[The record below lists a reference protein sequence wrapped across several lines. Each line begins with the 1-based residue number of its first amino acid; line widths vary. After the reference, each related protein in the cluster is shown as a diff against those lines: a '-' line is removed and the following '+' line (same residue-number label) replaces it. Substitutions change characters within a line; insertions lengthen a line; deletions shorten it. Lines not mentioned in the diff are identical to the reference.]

1 MTTYGDNINNPFH
14 HYVRAGYRYTYALVN
29 YTTGEV
35 RTMSCDHQGTALREL
50 YRIYQSELRSA
61 KGELS
66 AIHLV
71 LANARTGEILEE
83 TNVNFAQL
91 AIFLD

>member
-1 MTTYGDNINNPFH
+1 MTTYGDNTNNPFYC
-14 HYVRAGYRYTYALVN
+14 YVRAGYRYTYALIN

-61 KGELS
+61 KADLA

-71 LANARTGEILEE
+71 LVNARTGEVLEE
-83 TNVNFAQL
+83 TNVHFGQL
-91 AIFLD
+91 AKFL

>member
-1 MTTYGDNINNPFH
+1 MTTYGDNTNNPFY
-14 HYVRAGYRYTYALVN
+14 HYTRAGYRYTYALVN

-35 RTMSCDHQGTALREL
+35 RKMSCDHQGTPLREL
-50 YRIYQSELRSA
+50 YHIYQGELRSA
-61 KGELS
+61 KSELS

-91 AIFLD
+91 AKFLD

>member
-14 HYVRAGYRYTYALVN
+14 HYVRSGYRYTYALVN

-35 RTMSCDHQGTALREL
+35 RTMSCDHQGVALREL
-50 YRIYQSELRSA
+50 YRVYQRELRSA
-61 KGELS
+61 KADLS

-71 LANARTGEILEE
+71 LANARTGDILEE
-83 TNVNFAQL
+83 TNIDFAQL
-91 AIFLD
+91 AKFL

>member
-1 MTTYGDNINNPFH
+1 MTTYGDNINNPFY
-14 HYVRAGYRYTYALVN
+14 HYVRAGYRYTYVLVN

-35 RTMSCDHQGTALREL
+35 RSMSCDHQGTALREL

-66 AIHLV
+66 AVHLV
-71 LANARTGEILEE
+71 LADARMGDILEE
-83 TNVNFAQL
+83 TNVHFGQL
-91 AIFLD
+91 AKFL

>member
-1 MTTYGDNINNPFH
+1 MTTYGDNTNNPFYH
-14 HYVRAGYRYTYALVN
+14 LVRAGYRYTYALIN

-50 YRIYQSELRSA
+50 YRIYQSELRTA
-61 KGELS
+61 KRDQS

-71 LANARTGEILEE
+71 LADARMGEILEE

>member
-1 MTTYGDNINNPFH
+1 MTTYGDNTANPFY
-14 HYVRAGYRYTYALVN
+14 HYVRAGYRYTYVLVN

-50 YRIYQSELRSA
+50 YRVYGSELRSA
-61 KGELS
+61 KADLS

-71 LANARTGEILEE
+71 LANARTGEVLEE
-83 TNVNFAQL
+83 TNVHFGQL
-91 AIFLD
+91 AKFL

>member
-14 HYVRAGYRYTYALVN
+14 HYVRPGFRHTYVLVN

-50 YRIYQSELRSA
+50 YRAYQSELRSA
-61 KGELS
+61 KAELS

-71 LANARTGEILEE
+71 LASARSGEILEE
-83 TNVNFAQL
+83 TNVHFGQL
-91 AIFLD
+91 AKFL

>member
-14 HYVRAGYRYTYALVN
+14 HYVRAGYRYTYALIN

-50 YRIYQSELRSA
+50 YHVYERELRSA
-61 KGELS
+61 KADLS

-83 TNVNFAQL
+83 TDVHFGQL
-91 AIFLD
+91 AKFL

>member
-1 MTTYGDNINNPFH
+1 MTTYGDNTNNPFH

-50 YRIYQSELRSA
+50 YRIYQSELRAA
-61 KGELS
+61 KRDLS

-71 LANARTGEILEE
+71 LADARTGEVLEE
-83 TNVNFAQL
+83 TNVHFGQL
-91 AIFLD
+91 AKFL

>member
-1 MTTYGDNINNPFH
+1 MTTYGDNTNNPFYH
-14 HYVRAGYRYTYALVN
+14 LVRAGYRYTYALIN

-50 YRIYQSELRSA
+50 YGVYQSELRSA
-61 KGELS
+61 KAELA

-71 LANARTGEILEE
+71 LANARTGEVLEE
-83 TNVNFAQL
+83 TNVHFRQL
-91 AIFLD
+91 AKFL

>member
-1 MTTYGDNINNPFH
+1 MTTYGDNINNPFY
-14 HYVRAGYRYTYALVN
+14 HYVRAGYRYTYALIN

-50 YRIYQSELRSA
+50 YRVYGSELRSA
-61 KGELS
+61 KADLA

-71 LANARTGEILEE
+71 LANARTGEVLEE
-83 TNVNFAQL
+83 TNVHFGQL
-91 AIFLD
+91 AKFL

>member
-1 MTTYGDNINNPFH
+1 MTTYGDNTNNPFYH
-14 HYVRAGYRYTYALVN
+14 LVRAGYRYTYALVN

-50 YRIYQSELRSA
+50 YGIYQRELRTA
-61 KGELS
+61 KAELA

-71 LANARTGEILEE
+71 LANARTGEVLEE
-83 TNVNFAQL
+83 TNVHFGQL
-91 AIFLD
+91 AKFL

>member
-1 MTTYGDNINNPFH
+1 MTTYGDNINNPFY

-29 YTTGEV
+29 YTTSEV
-35 RTMSCDHQGTALREL
+35 RTMSCDYQGTALREL
-50 YRIYQSELRSA
+50 YRAYQSDLRSA
-61 KGELS
+61 KADLA

-83 TNVNFAQL
+83 TNVHFGQL
-91 AIFLD
+91 AKFL

>member
-1 MTTYGDNINNPFH
+1 MTTYGDNINNPFY

-35 RTMSCDHQGTALREL
+35 RTMSCDHQGAALREL
-50 YRIYQSELRSA
+50 YHIYQGELRSA
-61 KGELS
+61 KADLS

-71 LANARTGEILEE
+71 LANARTGEVLEE
-83 TNVNFAQL
+83 TDVHFGQL
-91 AIFLD
+91 AKFL

>member
-1 MTTYGDNINNPFH
+1 MTTYGDNTNNPFY

-35 RTMSCDHQGTALREL
+35 RSMSCDHQGAALREL

-61 KGELS
+61 KSELA

-71 LANARTGEILEE
+71 LVNARTGEILEE
-83 TNVNFAQL
+83 TNVHFGQL
-91 AIFLD
+91 AKFL

>member
-1 MTTYGDNINNPFH
+1 MTTYGDNTNNPFYH
-14 HYVRAGYRYTYALVN
+14 LVRAGYRYTYALVN

-50 YRIYQSELRSA
+50 YTIYQRELRTA
-61 KGELS
+61 KAELA

-71 LANARTGEILEE
+71 LANARTGEVLDE
-83 TNVNFAQL
+83 TNVHFGQL
-91 AIFLD
+91 AKFL

>member
-1 MTTYGDNINNPFH
+1 MTTYGDNTNNLFH

-29 YTTGEV
+29 YTTGEI

-50 YRIYQSELRSA
+50 YRIYQGELRSA
-61 KGELS
+61 KADLS

-83 TNVNFAQL
+83 TNVHFGQL
-91 AIFLD
+91 AKFL

>member
-1 MTTYGDNINNPFH
+1 MTTYGDNTNNPFY
-14 HYVRAGYRYTYALVN
+14 HYTRAGYRYTYALMN

-35 RTMSCDHQGTALREL
+35 RTMSCDHQGTPLREL
-50 YRIYQSELRSA
+50 YHIYQGELRSA
-61 KGELS
+61 KSELS

-91 AIFLD
+91 AKFLD

>member
-14 HYVRAGYRYTYALVN
+14 HYVRAGYRYTYVLIN

-50 YRIYQSELRSA
+50 YRVYGSELRSA
-61 KGELS
+61 KADLS

-83 TNVNFAQL
+83 TNVHFGQL
-91 AIFLD
+91 AKFL

>member
-14 HYVRAGYRYTYALVN
+14 HYVRAGYRYTYALIN

-50 YRIYQSELRSA
+50 YRIYGSELRSA
-61 KGELS
+61 KADLS

-83 TNVNFAQL
+83 TNVHFGQL
-91 AIFLD
+91 AKFL

>member
-1 MTTYGDNINNPFH
+1 MTTYGDNINNTFH
-14 HYVRAGYRYTYALVN
+14 HYVRAGYRYTYALIN

-50 YRIYQSELRSA
+50 YRIYGSELRSA
-61 KGELS
+61 KADLS

-83 TNVNFAQL
+83 TNVHFGQL
-91 AIFLD
+91 AKFL